1 MNCAL
6 WVGVRS
12 GPDWDFR
19 VDYLVGA
26 AARVGAGLARVG
38 VGWGVRRGAEGG
50 EGGALDRGGI
60 GGGS

>member
-1 MNCAL
+1 MG
-6 WVGVRS
+6 WGS

-38 VGWGVRRGAEGG
+38 LGWGVRRVGLGAADMIPEWKPN
-50 EGGALDRGGI
+50 
-60 GGGS
+60 